1 MLHYARATQPRPRPD
16 YLARF
21 DTEDARDAFVEKDP
35 VSRRPVDPPEDET
48 GFHEAFVMV
57 PGSNYGENVE
67 VRAIEAR
74 VNFNQ
79 ALTQ

>member
-1 MLHYARATQPRPRPD
+1 MHYARSTQTRPRPD
-16 YLARF
+16 FLARF
-21 DTEDARDAFVEKDP
+21 DSEDARDAFVEKDP

-48 GFHEAFVMV
+48 GFHEAFVHH
-57 PGSNYGENVE
+57 PGSRYGDTVE

-79 ALTQ
+79 PLT